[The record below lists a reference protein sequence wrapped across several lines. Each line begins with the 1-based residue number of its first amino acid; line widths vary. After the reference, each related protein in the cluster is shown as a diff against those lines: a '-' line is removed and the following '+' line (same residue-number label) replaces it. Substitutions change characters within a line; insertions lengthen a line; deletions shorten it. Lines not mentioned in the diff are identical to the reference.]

1 MKKIISSILFVCA
14 VCVSVSAQEVNK
26 ESQNSCPD
34 DKHPHLIDLGL
45 PSGTKWACCNVGAD
59 TPEDFGEY
67 YSWGETEEKSTY
79 SPMSYEYCTGVDTD
93 GDGWYDEDE
102 KYTEAEQDFGDIITG
117 THDVALV
124 KWGESWQ
131 IPTLQQFRELL
142 DNCSSEWTSV
152 NDVEGRRFTGPNGA
166 CIFLPA
172 AGNRNGGSRIL
183 AGSSGNYWSSNWG
196 TSDAS
201 RASELIF
208 DSGYTNTHTTYRY
221 NGRSVRPVSVQK

>member
-1 MKKIISSILFVCA
+1 MKKVISTFLFFCA
-14 VCVSVSAQEVNK
+14 VCVSVSAQEVN
-26 ESQNSCPD
+26 ENSQNSCPD

-79 SPMSYEYCTGVDTD
+79 SPVSYKYCTGVDTD
-93 GDGWYDEDE
+93 GDGWYDENE
-102 KYTEAEQDFGDIITG
+102 QYIEVEQDFGDIITG

-152 NDVEGRRFTGPNGA
+152 NDVEGRRFTGPNGTS
-166 CIFLPA
+166 IFLPA

>member
-1 MKKIISSILFVCA
+1 MKKVISTVLLVCA
-14 VCVSVSAQEVNK
+14 ASVSVSAQDVK
-26 ESQNSCPD
+26 QDGQHSCID
-34 DKHPHLIDLGL
+34 DNHPHLIDLGL

-59 TPEDFGEY
+59 TPEDFGNY
-67 YSWGETEEKSTY
+67 FAWGETEEKS
-79 SPMSYEYCTGVDTD
+79 SYTPKSYQYCTGVDTD
-93 GDGWYDEDE
+93 GDGWYDEGVQYVE
-102 KYTEAEQDFGDIITG
+102 KEQDFGDVISG
-117 THDVALV
+117 TNDVALV

-166 CIFLPA
+166 SIFLPA
-172 AGNRNGGSRIL
+172 AGNRNGASRVL
-183 AGSSGNYWSSNWG
+183 VGSSGNYWSSTWG

-208 DSGYTNTHTTYRY
+208 DSGYTNTHTAYRY
-221 NGRSVRPVSVQK
+221 NGRSVRPVGK

>member
-1 MKKIISSILFVCA
+1 MKKVISTILFVCA
-14 VCVSVSAQEVNK
+14 CGVSVSAQDVK
-26 ESQNSCPD
+26 QSIQKSCPD

-59 TPEDFGEY
+59 TPEAFGDY
-67 YSWGETEEKSTY
+67 YSWGETEEKNTY
-79 SPMSYEYCTGVDTD
+79 SPVSYKYCTGIDTD
-93 GDGWYDEDE
+93 GDGWYDEDV
-102 KYTEAEQDFGDIITG
+102 KYTEEEQDFGDIISG

-142 DNCSSEWTSV
+142 DNCTSEWTLV
-152 NDVEGRRFTGPNGA
+152 NGVEGRCFIGPNGA
-166 CIFLPA
+166 SVFLPA
-172 AGNRNGGSRIL
+172 AGNRNGASRVL
-183 AGSSGNYWSSNWG
+183 VGSSGNYWSSTWG

-201 RASELIF
+201 RANELIF

-221 NGRSVRPVSVQK
+221 NGRSVRPVGKN